1 MRTTSNDRPGAPAD
15 PGDPARIRLSAEA
28 SASQG
33 RDHLW
38 FRTESPLGTVFVAH
52 CDGWVS
58 GLRIATDSTW
68 AAHVEA
74 KLPSWTPVDTGSFA
88 TFMRN
93 TDIMHKRL
101 RVEVRADPDPDPEF
115 VEMVRCAL
123 AEGRTDVPVDLS
135 SLAGELDQAA
145 LRAATRIR
153 RGETLSYGELAELA
167 GWTRRS
173 ARAVGNAMM
182 KNPVPLLIPCHRVIR
197 GDGTLGQWGFGR
209 SLKQQL
215 LDSEGVCRTRPS
227 RGVCGPAT
235 SNQPMSRQATAAE
248 KARPNG
254 PFR

>member
-1 MRTTSNDRPGAPAD
+1 MQGRSAGLEIAEGATDTYRSDGQVGPDGTRTRASRCMAGPLRHRRGGRFGARMFQPLPSDRPGAPAD
-15 PGDPARIRLSAEA
+15 PGDPARVRLSAEA

-101 RVEVRADPDPDPEF
+101 RP
-115 VEMVRCAL
+115 
-123 AEGRTDVPVDLS
+123 
-135 SLAGELDQAA
+135 
-145 LRAATRIR
+145 
-153 RGETLSYGELAELA
+153 
-167 GWTRRS
+167 
-173 ARAVGNAMM
+173 
-182 KNPVPLLIPCHRVIR
+182 
-197 GDGTLGQWGFGR
+197 
-209 SLKQQL
+209 
-215 LDSEGVCRTRPS
+215 
-227 RGVCGPAT
+227 
-235 SNQPMSRQATAAE
+235 
-248 KARPNG
+248 
-254 PFR
+254 